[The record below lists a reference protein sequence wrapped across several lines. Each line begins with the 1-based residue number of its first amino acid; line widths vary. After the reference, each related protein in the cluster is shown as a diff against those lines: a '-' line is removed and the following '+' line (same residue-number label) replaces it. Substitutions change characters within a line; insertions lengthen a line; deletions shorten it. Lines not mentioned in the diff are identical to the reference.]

1 MLSGC
6 LPLILAL
13 VVGLAWGTVAQRRV
27 KSLGIIAE
35 LDVSGHILAGV
46 FPRRVGGAVD
56 PLDFERGIER
66 FREGIIEAGT
76 HSAHR
81 LADVEPG
88 DGFGERLAEVLP
100 GLNWWLQ
107 HRLGGATVAARQGL
121 RLASS
126 RRGLFGV
133 CC

>member
-1 MLSGC
+1 MLSGR
-6 LPLILAL
+6 LPLILVL
-13 VVGLAWGTVAQRRV
+13 VVGLPWGSVAQRRV
-27 KSLGIIAE
+27 KSLGIVAE
-35 LDVSGHILAGV
+35 LDVAGHICAGV
-46 FPRRVGGAVD
+46 FPCRVGGAVD

-81 LADVEPG
+81 WADVEPG
-88 DGFGERLAEVLP
+88 GGFGERFASILP

-107 HRLGGATVAARQGL
+107 HRLGGATVAARRGL

-126 RRGLFGV
+126 R
-133 CC
+133 